1 MLSLVYTS
9 TATGT
14 FDDADLATLLMNSRS
29 NNRRLGLTGFL
40 LHKEGHFLQI
50 LEGPDDVVRDR
61 LRIIQADPRHT
72 DLAVLIEDE
81 EPERRF
87 PAWSMG
93 YEPVTDALADQIPG
107 YRATFDDVT
116 ASAAGL
122 DDQPAV
128 RQLVGWFQNRA
139 PQAA

>member
-9 TATGT
+9 SATSA

-29 NNRRLGLTGFL
+29 NNRRLDLTGFL
-40 LHKEGHFLQI
+40 LYKDGHFLQV

-61 LRIIQADPRHT
+61 VSIIEADPRHT
-72 DLAVLIEDE
+72 DITILIQDE
-81 EPERRF
+81 ETTRQF

-107 YRATFDDVT
+107 YRATFDDI
-116 ASAAGL
+116 AAGIPEL
-122 DDQPAV
+122 DRQPAV
-128 RQLVGWFQNRA
+128 KQLLGWFQDRTSK
-139 PQAA
+139 AA